1 MGIIGWRE
9 AFGTAK
15 KLGNTMSVEQKR
27 RALIT
32 GASSGIGKAAALA
45 FAKAG
50 IDVAL
55 VSRSLDKLEAV
66 AVAARHTGVEARAFA
81 VDLACISQV
90 QAKIQAIALEFG
102 DIDILVNNAGIAYTA
117 TISETPLEDWQQVIN
132 LNLTSVFQCIMGILP
147 TMRHRGS
154 GTIIN
159 VASIAAKHPFPN
171 WGAYSVSKAGLV
183 ALSQTLAQEERAHGI
198 RVTAICPGAVNTEL
212 WDSETVQANFDRSK
226 MLTPE
231 IVAQSILHTVLLP
244 QQAVIEEL
252 TIMSNAGVL

>member
-1 MGIIGWRE
+1 
-9 AFGTAK
+9 
-15 KLGNTMSVEQKR
+15 MSVEHKR

-32 GASSGIGKAAALA
+32 GASSGIGKATALA

-55 VSRSLDKLEAV
+55 VSRSVDKLTSVCEAV
-66 AVAARHTGVEARAFA
+66 SHTGVEAKAYE
-81 VDLACISQV
+81 VDLACVAQV
-90 QAKIQAIALEFG
+90 QEKMQAIALDG
-102 DIDILVNNAGIAYTA
+102 DIDILVNNAGMGYTA
-117 TISETPLEDWQQVIN
+117 TLTETPLSDWQQVID

-147 TMRHRGS
+147 RMRTRGT

-159 VASIAAKHPFPN
+159 ISSIAAKQAFPN
-171 WGAYSVSKAGLV
+171 WGAYSVSKAGLI

-212 WDSETVQANFDRSK
+212 WDTQTVNANFDRSK

-231 IVAQSILHTVLLP
+231 IVAQSILHAALLP
-244 QQAVIEEL
+244 QQAVIDEL
-252 TIMSNAGVL
+252 TIMPSAGAL